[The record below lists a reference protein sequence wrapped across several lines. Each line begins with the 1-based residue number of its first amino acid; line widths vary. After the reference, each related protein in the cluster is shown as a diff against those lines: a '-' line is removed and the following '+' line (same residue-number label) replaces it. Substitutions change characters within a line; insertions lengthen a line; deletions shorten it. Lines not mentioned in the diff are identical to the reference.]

1 MTRKEIIRE
10 ALKNVGAKEVNGVF
24 EMTKEQYTSLNTE
37 LENKDVDYSFAKNK
51 KDESLRAIYDGAKKN
66 KLFVIRLIKTNNKE
80 NKNNNKENK
89 KKKTG
94 ATVKVYGEKKEDGR
108 SFKIIEVNNTKVHH
122 YEIWLALDGKRK
134 KIDSSENLDELI
146 QAVKAA

>member
-24 EMTKEQYTSLNTE
+24 EMTKEQYTLLNTE
-37 LENKDVDYSFAKNK
+37 LENKEVDYSFAKNK

-66 KLFVIRLIKTNNKE
+66 KLFVIRLIKSKTNNNKE
-80 NKNNNKENK
+80 NKNKN
-89 KKKTG
+89 KKTG

>member
-37 LENKDVDYSFAKNK
+37 LENKEVDYSFAKNK

-66 KLFVIRLIKTNNKE
+66 KLFVIRLIKSKTNNNKE
-80 NKNNNKENK
+80 NKNKN
-89 KKKTG
+89 KKTG

-122 YEIWLALDGKRK
+122 YEIWLAFEGKRK
-134 KIDSSENLDELI
+134 KVDSSEDLDELI
-146 QAVKAA
+146 QTVKAA

>member
-24 EMTKEQYTSLNTE
+24 EMTKEQYTLLDTE
-37 LENKDVDYSFAKNK
+37 LANKEVDYSFAKNK
-51 KDESLRAIYDGAKKN
+51 KDENLRAIYDGSKKN
-66 KLFVIRLIKTNNKE
+66 KLFVIRLIKSKTNNKE
-80 NKNNNKENK
+80 NKN
-89 KKKTG
+89 KKTG

>member
-24 EMTKEQYTSLNTE
+24 EMTKEKYTLLNTE
-37 LENKDVDYSFAKNK
+37 LENKEVDYSFAKNK

-66 KLFVIRLIKTNNKE
+66 KLFVIRLVKPKT
-80 NKNNNKENK
+80 NNNKENK
-89 KKKTG
+89 GKKTG